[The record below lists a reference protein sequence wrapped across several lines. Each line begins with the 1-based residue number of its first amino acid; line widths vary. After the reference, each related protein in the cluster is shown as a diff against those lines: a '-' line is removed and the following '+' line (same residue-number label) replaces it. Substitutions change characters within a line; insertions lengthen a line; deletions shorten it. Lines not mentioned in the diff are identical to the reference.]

1 MGDDPHSGHGRG
13 PVSNN
18 TQEIKMKR
26 KTSELADLAL
36 NWAVATAEGEE
47 AELDKGEIVT
57 WEYVNYRKYRLVWE
71 PSTNW
76 TQGGPM
82 IERERIGLEH
92 HRDEWYAAVTHE
104 DKEFDGLQLTGA
116 RGPTALIAAMRCFV
130 ASKLGDEI
138 EVPNELG

>member
-1 MGDDPHSGHGRG
+1 
-13 PVSNN
+13 
-18 TQEIKMKR
+18 MKI

-82 IERERIGLEH
+82 IEREGIDLYQSGCWAAEMGGT
-92 HRDEWYAAVTHE
+92 HRQE
-104 DKEFDGLQLTGA
+104 
-116 RGPTALIAAMRCFV
+116 GPTPLIAAMRCFV
-130 ASKLGDEI
+130 ASRLGDEI